1 MVQPWRFLRWPAN
14 GGRGTVARDRS
25 DGRGTGRLDPGRR
38 RWPAGG
44 RALPPLGFPPLLWL
58 ALAVLWHG
66 SSGSGTRRLATGGLW
81 GALAVLVSHH
91 WLLGL
96 HPLDWIGVPLPLSLP
111 LCLLLLLVLAALGA
125 LLVAGWTW
133 LAGLLGPGRW
143 STALLL
149 AGLWGA
155 AELALARGPL
165 FWLGLGAAPLPG
177 DLPLAGLAA
186 LGGSG
191 LVAAVQ
197 VLLGWGLWR
206 LVATPPGGSALA
218 PAFRWRRLGAWLLV
232 VVLLHGSGAALLA
245 WQAVGEGA
253 AERVLVLQPA
263 IPTREKHTGE
273 ARRQLEQQLQAALLE
288 AQQRQAVAVLL
299 PEGALGLEP
308 RLPQPAPVELLS
320 GGFRWQEGPGG
331 PEQRSAL
338 LRFGVGDS
346 RPATAVDKHR
356 LVPLGEWVPLAGWLR
371 WSGLSAVGGVEPG
384 PPSRLLARPQTP
396 LGVAICYELSDG
408 MALSA
413 ATREGATWLL
423 ASANLDPYPLML
435 QQQFAALAQLR
446 AIEAGRWLVSSANTG
461 PGLLVDPRGAVRGRM
476 APGRA
481 GTAVFEPVP
490 ITRLSPYG
498 RWRETPLL
506 LLALL
511 GLGLRRWEGRRARLS
526 P

>member
-1 MVQPWRFLRWPAN
+1 MAVE
-14 GGRGTVARDRS
+14 
-25 DGRGTGRLDPGRR
+25 GRLRGIALT
-38 RWPAGG
+38 AGARSAWIRAAAAG
-44 RALPPLGFPPLLWL
+44 LLAGVALPPLGFPPLHWL

-81 GALAVLVSHH
+81 GALAVLVSHR

-111 LCLLLLLVLAALGA
+111 LCLLLLLLLAALGA

-133 LAGLLGPGRW
+133 LAGLLGPARW

-155 AELALARGPL
+155 AELVLARGPL
-165 FWLGLGAAPLPG
+165 FWLGLGAAPLPH
-177 DLPLAGLAA
+177 DRPLAGLAA

-206 LVATPPGGSALA
+206 LAA
-218 PAFRWRRLGAWLLV
+218 AFRWRRLGAWLLV
-232 VVLLHGSGAALLA
+232 VVVLHGSGAALLA
-245 WQAVGEGA
+245 LQPAGERA

-263 IPTREKHTGE
+263 IPTREKHTWE

-288 AQQRQAVAVLL
+288 ADQRQAVAVLL

-320 GGFRWQEGPGG
+320 GGFRWQEGPTG

-346 RPATAVDKHR
+346 RPAMAVDKHR

-384 PPSRLLARPQTP
+384 PPSRLLARPQGP

-461 PGLLVDPRGAVRGRM
+461 PGLLVDPRGAVTGRM

-481 GTAVFEPVP
+481 GTALFEPVP

-498 RWRETPLL
+498 RCRETPLL

-511 GLGLRRWEGRRARLS
+511 GLALRRWEGRRAGLS